1 MKKTNKFL
9 QNITLFLLTAL
20 LAAIPSA
27 KISAEEANE
36 SGGSGTSTE
45 ESSKKMFKTGIYRVN
60 DFSKVFEAEEK
71 DSLDNLVREQML
83 ECHLDFPISVRKKGT
98 VTAEEY
104 CDNFYEHNELG
115 WGDGKDGV
123 MLVLYTDKEEIFV
136 KGYGFGR
143 WFLTQ
148 ELNQKIISKLSLMQK
163 EKSSYKEII
172 TAYISLIKERNQEI
186 KESGKPAWYPKDLE
200 AFVDFH
206 DADAPRVVDVAD
218 IFTKEEEEQML
229 SIIKAIQKDAGK
241 DMVVYTDVSTYGLS
255 RKTYA
260 ADINELC
267 GYGLGEDF
275 SGTVLFICME
285 KDNRGWWTDATGQ
298 CEEIYSEYVINY
310 LDDALEPYMIKGK
323 YGEGV
328 IDYLKNVKN
337 LYRVPEWYPSDKA
350 AFQPFHNENAS
361 RIADYANLFDENG
374 KERLQESIKRIQD
387 EFGMDMVIY
396 TDDCSY
402 WKDGETLAEEFYKY
416 NGYGFGDDY
425 TGSVLFICTEKGKE
439 SFNIY
444 AEGKCKPIYTDYEKG
459 RLLEDLQL
467 YFNEEPYYAPVLD
480 YLDRVYSFYK
490 LPYWY
495 PQDPASFVRFNAQDK
510 KYVVDQAEVFSKE
523 ERESLEQKAIALS
536 KKIGSDILILTS
548 PSAIRGGSA
557 ASYAKDYYRYN
568 GYGQGEANDALIFCI
583 IKDGYSTRWD
593 FVTGDAQ
600 RKCYSENNMDQM
612 HEFIS
617 VSMDNQNYFGA
628 ASRFLIDAGLMYKL
642 GITLPELK
650 FFWPIL
656 LGLILGFIVAKKYR
670 ARLNRGMVT
679 IQKAI
684 DAEPYYVPNSFEVTD
699 SSEVLTRTSETKERI
714 ITDSGSRGGGSSG
727 RSSYSSGYHSSRGSS
742 GRSHSGGGRSF

>member
-1 MKKTNKFL
+1 MKKTNRFL
-9 QNITLFLLTAL
+9 QNIALFLLTAL

-200 AFVDFH
+200 AFEDFH

-267 GYGLGEDF
+267 GYGLGDDF

-285 KDNRGWWTDATGQ
+285 KDNRGWWTDAMGE
-298 CEEIYSEYVINY
+298 CEEIYTEYVINY
-310 LDDALEPYMIKGK
+310 LDDALEPYMVGGK

-337 LYRVPEWYPSDKA
+337 LYRVPDWYPSDKA
-350 AFQPFHNENAS
+350 TFQPFHNESAS
-361 RIADYANLFDENG
+361 RIADYANLFDERG
-374 KERLQESIKRIQD
+374 KERLQEAIKRIQD
-387 EFGMDMVIY
+387 EYGMDMAIY

-402 WKDGETLAEEFYKY
+402 WKDGESLAEEFYKY

-425 TGSVLFICTEKGKE
+425 TGSVLFICTEKNNE
-439 SFNIY
+439 SFSIY
-444 AEGKCKPIYTDYEKG
+444 ADGKCKPIYTDYEIK
-459 RLLEDLQL
+459 RLFEMLKL
-467 YFNEEPYYAPVLD
+467 YFGKENYAETVLE
-480 YLDRVYSFYK
+480 YLDRVYSLYN

-495 PQDPASFVRFNAQDK
+495 PKDTASFVRFNAQDK
-510 KYVVDQAEVFSKE
+510 KYVVDQAELFSKQERDLLE
-523 ERESLEQKAIALS
+523 EKAIALT
-536 KKIGSDILILTS
+536 KKFGSDILILTS
-548 PSAIRGGSA
+548 KR
-557 ASYAKDYYRYN
+557 
-568 GYGQGEANDALIFCI
+568 
-583 IKDGYSTRWD
+583 
-593 FVTGDAQ
+593 
-600 RKCYSENNMDQM
+600 
-612 HEFIS
+612 
-617 VSMDNQNYFGA
+617 
-628 ASRFLIDAGLMYKL
+628 
-642 GITLPELK
+642 
-650 FFWPIL
+650 
-656 LGLILGFIVAKKYR
+656 
-670 ARLNRGMVT
+670 
-679 IQKAI
+679 
-684 DAEPYYVPNSFEVTD
+684 
-699 SSEVLTRTSETKERI
+699 
-714 ITDSGSRGGGSSG
+714 
-727 RSSYSSGYHSSRGSS
+727 
-742 GRSHSGGGRSF
+742 